1 MHYSPTI
8 CLRNAAVCNYSSVST
23 ACCDACNGQCN
34 GKTPLWNGWRAFT
47 FHLMLHLRI
56 SSLNMELSKTR
67 LAFWTKVLYGSGDWG
82 FSSMGMMRSI
92 FYAIYLTDVV
102 GLEPRLASFGALVG
116 IVWDGVNDPIIGL
129 LSDRIRTRWGRRR
142 PFLLLFAIPFG
153 LSFITLWSAP
163 NWESQTALLVYVTL
177 SFMLADTLQTV
188 VGVPF
193 LSLTPELTSDYDE
206 RTSLTSFRSF
216 FQLAGALTV
225 VLAAPA
231 IVDSVLAGGGS
242 QQQGFM
248 LVGAVFGGIGAI
260 PLLLI
265 GLFIREPHRTE
276 PTEPL
281 SIRKTLQAA
290 WQNIPFRYAVGIHM
304 LNWSAVDMVAVTFP
318 YFLLYW
324 VAQGD
329 LLASIPILGLDLA
342 YESAFF
348 GILMGVCIL
357 CIPLWL
363 WLARLRNKREAYML
377 GMTFWVVV
385 EFIVFTIRP
394 GDTTS
399 LLMVAALAGVGVSAA
414 YTLPDSLFA
423 DVIEWD
429 ELRTR
434 RRQEGVFYGIR
445 TLIRKL
451 TGALVIFITLQLLG
465 WSGYVSP
472 PTGALQF
479 TQTDS
484 ALQMIRLL
492 VSPLGAI
499 LLAGTVLLAWQF
511 PLSREKYARIQR
523 LLEQRRAR
531 LLE

>member
-1 MHYSPTI
+1 
-8 CLRNAAVCNYSSVST
+8 
-23 ACCDACNGQCN
+23 
-34 GKTPLWNGWRAFT
+34 
-47 FHLMLHLRI
+47 
-56 SSLNMELSKTR
+56 MEQSKTQ
-67 LAFWTKVLYGSGDWG
+67 LSFWMKLLYGSGDWG

-102 GLEPRLASFGALVG
+102 GLEPRLASFGALIG
-116 IVWDGVNDPIIGL
+116 IVWDAINDPIIGL
-129 LSDRIRTRWGRRR
+129 LSDRIHTRWGRRR
-142 PFLLLFAIPFG
+142 PFLLWFAIPFG
-153 LSFITLWSAP
+153 LSFVLLWSAP
-163 NWESQTALLVYVTL
+163 DRASQTVLLIYITL
-177 SFMLADTLQTV
+177 SFMLADTLQTL

-206 RTSLTSFRSF
+206 RTTLTSFRSF

-225 VLAAPA
+225 VITAPA
-231 IVDSVLAGGGS
+231 IVDLVLASGGS

-248 LVGAVFGGIGAI
+248 LVGAIFGGIGAI

-265 GLFIREPHRTE
+265 GLFVREKSRPEQAKVVSFRETIR
-276 PTEPL
+276 
-281 SIRKTLQAA
+281 AA
-290 WQNIPFRYAVGIHM
+290 WQNVPFRYMVGIHV
-304 LNWSAVDMVAVTFP
+304 LNWSATDMVVVIFP

-324 VAQGD
+324 VAQGNQ
-329 LLASIPILGLDLA
+329 LASIRLFELELA

-348 GILMGVCIL
+348 GILMSVCIL
-357 CIPLWL
+357 LIPFWR
-363 WLARLRNKREAYML
+363 WLAKWRNKREAYML
-377 GMTFWVVV
+377 GMAFWVIVQLL
-385 EFIVFTIRP
+385 VFTIQP
-394 GDTTS
+394 GETTY
-399 LLMVAALAGVGVSAA
+399 LLILAALAGIGVSAA

-434 RRQEGVFYGIR
+434 RRQEGIFYGIR

-472 PTGALQF
+472 PAGTLQF

-484 ALQMIRLL
+484 ALQTIRLL
-492 VSPLGAI
+492 VSPFGAAMLCGTI
-499 LLAGTVLLAWQF
+499 LLAWLF
-511 PLSREKYARIQR
+511 PLSREKYERIQK

-531 LLE
+531 LAE